1 MPQVDMTMSI
11 LMSNHKVRINST
23 RSSDKHAKLCAG
35 GIGKFSIFLED
46 RDTYRNDI
54 PRVPT
59 IVYCQS
65 LCLLKLQIF
74 SYQYASYMVSSI
86 ASDFTMIS
94 ISFTGSTW
102 Q

>member
-1 MPQVDMTMSI
+1 MIAASAC
-11 LMSNHKVRINST
+11 LLGFASNQ
-23 RSSDKHAKLCAG
+23 LAG

-74 SYQYASYMVSSI
+74 SYQYASYMVSII
-86 ASDFTMIS
+86 ASDFKMIR
-94 ISFTGSTW
+94 ISFYW
-102 Q
+102 